1 MFFGKRSL
9 IHNKGFDSLYHSIAH
24 PSSLTF
30 LTDEIHF
37 NDACEHRYDVHLRF
51 YTPTVIYALSY
62 HRIPIPVP
70 VSFAI
75 YIPPAV
81 PTSSKLSSEKPY
93 LNPPKCTHFSLPP
106 SPSPSPHPRS
116 TLPPTTT
123 SLPHGTARHPYRAI
137 PMSDIYTLAFC
148 HCCTTHTYA
157 GKCLIPYSL
166 SKGRATER
174 ANPQK
179 KIYLH
184 VVHLPRHHG
193 CLREL
198 GSTAQMLCDVA
209 ASSGIAYAGMYED
222 VECV

>member
-1 MFFGKRSL
+1 L
-9 IHNKGFDSLYHSIAH
+9 IHNNGFDSLYHSIAH

-37 NDACEHRYDVHLRF
+37 NDAYEHRYDVHLHF
-51 YTPTVIYALSY
+51 YTPAVIYALPY

-70 VSFAI
+70 DFFAI

-81 PTSSKLSSEKPY
+81 PTSSKLSSEIAY
-93 LNPPKCTHFSLPP
+93 LDPPKRTHTPP
-106 SPSPSPHPRS
+106 FPSSITPAPRFKF
-116 TLPPTTT
+116 TLTP
-123 SLPHGTARHPYRAI
+123 SLPHGTARHPRRAI
-137 PMSDIYTLAFC
+137 PTFDIYNLASQ
-148 HCCTTHTYA
+148 HHCTTHTYA